1 MLPLHLPCL
10 LSPSPVPSSSSSTSS
25 STESFSSLSIAVP
38 RDSLRSSPSGTLIM
52 RPANG
57 PARRLAVSVG
67 GVCVLGVD
75 AGSCVEEVEERG
87 RKRRRE
93 GASCEEEVGRARR
106 KR

>member
-1 MLPLHLPCL
+1 M
-10 LSPSPVPSSSSSTSS
+10 SV
-25 STESFSSLSIAVP
+25 AVL

-67 GVCVLGVD
+67 GVCVVGVD
-75 AGSCVEEVEERG
+75 AGSCVEVEEKE
-87 RKRRRE
+87 RKKERVCERE
-93 GASCEEEVGRARR
+93 KDEGKMRAAK